1 MGYGH
6 AAAIIFDIFILYLHL
21 FVITMIKNITMLK
34 KGWEKENACP
44 LIPRED
50 LQLLPFTNGF

>member
-34 KGWEKENACP
+34 KG
-44 LIPRED
+44 
-50 LQLLPFTNGF
+50 